1 MDEETKDDEINL
13 IDLFA
18 VLWQRKTMIIT
29 ITLIALI
36 GVVIFAVI
44 SFKLSTETS
53 PLPNKYTPEALMLI
67 NNQNSQSSS
76 LSSILSNSGGLGS
89 LAGLMGLSVGSS
101 ANSQLAVFLT
111 GSNSMLDAVVDKFD
125 LITRYKI
132 DTPKAKAKS
141 PRADS
146 RKTLKKKLTAET
158 DEKSG
163 VFSISFTDT
172 DPVFAREVVNFC
184 VAYLERRF
192 DEMGIDKNK
201 IEKDN
206 LEVNIENTFKEI
218 QRLELESRQLERSV
232 GMGNISGNTPAIS
245 LELNR
250 LELELSAQ
258 KQIYTQLKIQ
268 YELLK
273 VTMASESP
281 VFQVLEY
288 AEVPDRKSGPSR
300 GMICIIVTFA
310 AGFFSVFL
318 AFILN
323 AIENIKKDPEAMAK
337 LRNLPPKRQAG
348 VPRRMDKE

>member
-1 MDEETKDDEINL
+1 MDEETKDDEISL

-18 VLWQRKTMIIT
+18 VLLRRKVMIIAV
-29 ITLIALI
+29 TLVAAI

-44 SFKLSTETS
+44 SLKLPTETS
-53 PLPNKYTPEALMLI
+53 PLPNNYTPEALMLI
-67 NNQNSQSSS
+67 NDRQSQSNG
-76 LSSILSNSGGLGS
+76 LSSMLSSSGSLGS
-89 LAGLMGLSVGSS
+89 LAGLMGLSLGSS
-101 ANSQLAVFLT
+101 TNSQLAVFLT
-111 GSNSMLDAVVDKFD
+111 GSNSMLDTVVDKFD

-132 DTPKAKAKS
+132 DKPGKKAKS

-158 DEKSG
+158 DTESG

-172 DPVFAREVVNFC
+172 DPVFAQEVVNFC
-184 VAYLERRF
+184 VEYLERRF

-206 LEVNIENTFKEI
+206 LEINIENTFKEI

-250 LELELSAQ
+250 IELELDAQ

-288 AEVPDRKSGPSR
+288 AEVPDQKSGPSR
-300 GMICIIVTFA
+300 GLLCIIVTFA

-318 AFILN
+318 AFVLN

-337 LRNLPPKRQAG
+337 LRLEK
-348 VPRRMDKE
+348 K